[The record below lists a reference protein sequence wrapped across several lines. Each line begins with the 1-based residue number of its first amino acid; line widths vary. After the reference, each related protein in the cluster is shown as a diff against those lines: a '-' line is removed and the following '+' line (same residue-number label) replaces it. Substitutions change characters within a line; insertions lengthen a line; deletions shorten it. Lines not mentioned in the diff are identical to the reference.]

1 MNAQHTPALWWF
13 ERNEGIP
20 FPVTPSLRT
29 LALEALHKER
39 ARDPAPDSVW
49 NDADTDAFE
58 ARQNFLSA
66 LREATGIDD
75 ALWRKLGV
83 SILP

>member
-1 MNAQHTPALWWF
+1 MNALAHLP
-13 ERNEGIP
+13 I
-20 FPVTPSLRT
+20 TPSLRT

-39 ARDPAPDSVW
+39 IRDRAPDSLW
-49 NDADTDAFE
+49 DDADTDAFE

-75 ALWRKLGV
+75 ALWGELGG